1 MMMREF
7 EILLWACL
15 NSNEYVKNIIY
26 KQDAQKQI

>member
-15 NSNEYVKNIIY
+15 NSTEYIKDIIN
-26 KQDAQKQI
+26 KGDA